1 MQGLLEASVCDCAGS
16 VLCVPVCGGSD
27 CNNSVPFGTVGII
40 DDPPYVSS
48 A

>member
-1 MQGLLEASVCDCAGS
+1 MDGCAGS

-27 CNNSVPFGTVGII
+27 CNKRVPFGTAGIV
-40 DDPPYVSS
+40 DGSPYVSS